1 MKNQKYVWILLKFCE
16 KWLHSKPGRFS
27 IVFKIFLRSFQ
38 NRKKMK
44 SSISDIPIIPQTLSI
59 NKYRAT
65 SAKCIKLDIIRM
77 LIECSL
83 KNLLWRQNFMPLFL
97 RYCCVNLC
105 QYYYLHSGEQRA
117 NRLNFQ
123 WKTKK
128 LFKFCLKFLNNDC
141 LTSLGGFE
149 WITNFFLVLPFQKLK
164 NSIFEIPL
172 ILQSLNINN

>member
-1 MKNQKYVWILLKFCE
+1 
-16 KWLHSKPGRFS
+16 
-27 IVFKIFLRSFQ
+27 
-38 NRKKMK
+38 MK
-44 SSISDIPIIPQTLSI
+44 SPISDIPIIPQTLSI
-59 NKYRAT
+59 NKYGAT

-117 NRLNFQ
+117 KGLNFQ

-128 LFKFCLKFLNNDC
+128 LFRFCLNFLKNDC

-149 WITNFFLVLPFQKLK
+149 WFTIFFFVLPFQKLK